1 MVGHE
6 GRCSRLR
13 ALAASILLVGGLVAM
28 LVGGGALLAT
38 WYASRTWAATDEAE
52 HAARQLA
59 AETPRWLDEPSAPR
73 SEPDLRLEAAAR
85 RSTLATADTR
95 LPPVAQVPR
104 PVPADGAERSAR
116 SAITP
121 TVDPAVAGATPASP
135 SSPASETVTIED
147 APAAASVADQ
157 EPTPEARAPAE
168 AVSLVASD
176 FRFLDPP
183 EPGAQARISV
193 EVRNRADLPTG
204 PLHLLVPTRWF
215 DPWKVVAADPPVLDD
230 REGPDKRREFIFPG
244 LGGQADDVFEIQLV
258 AKDDAV
264 DPPDLRLALDDG
276 GEIGRARP
284 ETVAPRPRPGPART
298 IAIPR
303 LGLRT
308 AVVQTAWEP
317 PGWVVGQLRDTAN
330 LSEGNTVLIGHLTGL
345 AGNVFANLDR
355 LLLGD
360 EIIATSRGL
369 DYHFVV
375 SQTMVLPFD
384 NSLPMEPSDSPRL
397 TLMTCSGDWNPITH
411 DYSHRL
417 WVVAE
422 PLELAQSTLAG
433 GPGPLTRD
441 FGLVPTPENVPLDAP
456 DPPPT
461 APDPPPPAPDPP
473 TQALISPNLP
483 PADEAPADAPPAVL
497 IRDPADGARVGR
509 RVTIRGIRTADADPT
524 APLWLVVRADVE
536 GSHWYLYQM
545 PLDVRPDGT
554 WQASLEL
561 GGEAGVHQTIVVAP
575 VDPATDRLLRRYV
588 VEHPGQPLRSLPP
601 AFRGGAQIVV
611 VRQ

>member
-1 MVGHE
+1 MHL
-6 GRCSRLR
+6 RRPRLR
-13 ALAASILLVGGLVAM
+13 ALAASILLIGGLVAM

-38 WYASRTWAATDEAE
+38 WSASRTWAATDEAE
-52 HAARQLA
+52 QAARQLA
-59 AETPRWLDEPSAPR
+59 AETPRWIDEPSVPAPIAHSEPPESAPR
-73 SEPDLRLEAAAR
+73 
-85 RSTLATADTR
+85 RSAPTTADTHMTS
-95 LPPVAQVPR
+95 VAPAPR

-116 SAITP
+116 AASPPSAN
-121 TVDPAVAGATPASP
+121 PAVAGATPESRSTPASEDVAVVDAP
-135 SSPASETVTIED
+135 SDAAGDPRSPASE
-147 APAAASVADQ
+147 P
-157 EPTPEARAPAE
+157 RAPAD

-204 PLHLLVPTRWF
+204 PLHLLVPARWF

-230 REGPDKRREFIFPG
+230 REGTDKRREFIFPG
-244 LGGQADDVFEIQLV
+244 LEAQADDVFEIQLV
-258 AKDDAV
+258 ARDDAV
-264 DPPDLRLALDDG
+264 DPPDLRLALDTGD
-276 GEIGRARP
+276 EVGRARP

-303 LGLRT
+303 LGLRS

-345 AGNVFANLDR
+345 AGNVFADLDR
-355 LLLGD
+355 LLPGD
-360 EIIATSRGL
+360 EIVATSRGL

-384 NSLPMEPSDSPRL
+384 NSLPLEPSDSPRL

-441 FGLVPTPENVPLDAP
+441 FGLVPAPAVLPPTVP
-456 DPPPT
+456 DPPQ
-461 APDPPPPAPDPP
+461 
-473 TQALISPNLP
+473 QARVSPNLSP
-483 PADEAPADAPPAVL
+483 EADAPAPPAVL
-497 IRDPADGARVGR
+497 IRDPADDARVGR
-509 RVTIRGIRTADADPT
+509 RVTVRGVRTADADPT

-545 PLDVRPDGT
+545 PLDVQPDGS

-561 GGEAGVHQTIVVAP
+561 GGEAGVRQTIVVAP
-575 VDPATDRLLRRYV
+575 VDPATDRLVRRYV
-588 VEHPGQPLRSLPP
+588 AEHPGQPLRSLPA
-601 AFRGGAQIVV
+601 AFEGGAQIVV